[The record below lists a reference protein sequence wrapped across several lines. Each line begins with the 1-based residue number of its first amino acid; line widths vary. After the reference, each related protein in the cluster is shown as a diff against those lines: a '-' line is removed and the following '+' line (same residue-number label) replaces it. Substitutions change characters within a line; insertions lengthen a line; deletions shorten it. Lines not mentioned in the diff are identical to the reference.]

1 MSDALI
7 NLRVPAATKG
17 RWVRASRAAG
27 QRLTDYITSAV
38 EAYMQQQLARVAIPE
53 RLDFADLRLARE
65 PDGSVSFEWGVIERI
80 CAASGI
86 PVELLRDGPEDNVA
100 GLLIGWYCAHRERG
114 GNADPVADDLLAEVQ
129 AEDAAGQHVSH
140 APGRA

>member
-1 MSDALI
+1 
-7 NLRVPAATKG
+7 
-17 RWVRASRAAG
+17 
-27 QRLTDYITSAV
+27 
-38 EAYMQQQLARVAIPE
+38 MQQQLARVAIPE

-86 PVELLRDGPEDNVA
+86 PVELLRDGPEDNVV
-100 GLLIGWYCAHRERG
+100 GLIQSWYEIHRQHG
-114 GNADPVADDLLAEVQ
+114 GAPDPVIEDLAAEAA
-129 AEDAAGQHVSH
+129 AEDAAGQPYSH